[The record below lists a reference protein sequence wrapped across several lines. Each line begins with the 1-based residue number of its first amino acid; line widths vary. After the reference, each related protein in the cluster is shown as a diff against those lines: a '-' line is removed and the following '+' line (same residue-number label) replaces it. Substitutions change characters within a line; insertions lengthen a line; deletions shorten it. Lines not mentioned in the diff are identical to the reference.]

1 MKSLIYLL
9 FLLVL
14 PCLIKAQQY
23 TNPKVISQ
31 QPPNAN
37 FDESKIPAYTLP
49 DPLIFNNGSKV
60 STKAD
65 WEKRREEIYKLFENE
80 VYGVSPKWNGKVK
93 ITETSSRDNA
103 LGGIAVCKEVKLTL
117 INGDKSLDLNL
128 LIFLPH
134 SDKPIPVFLGYNFSG
149 NHTVTDEPGIA
160 VTTSWVRNNS
170 RKGINDNKARES
182 LRGSD
187 AGSWCVKDLIA
198 RGYGLVT
205 LYYGDADP
213 DFDDGFKNGVHGLY
227 NQKRDA
233 TSWGTI
239 AGWAWGLSRV
249 MDYLEKVP
257 AIDSKKVAVIGHS
270 RLGKTALWAGA
281 SDQRFAVVISN
292 CSGCGGA
299 ALSRRR
305 IGETVY
311 LINKTFPHWF
321 CGNFKKYDNK
331 EDNLP
336 VDQHELLAL
345 IAPRPLYVK
354 SADEDL
360 WADPRGEFLSCVAA
374 SPVYELLGM
383 KGLPVK
389 NIPPVNQPVIGT
401 IGYHIQ
407 TGKHAINLFDW
418 QNYMDFADMQFKG
431 K

>member
-1 MKSLIYLL
+1 M
-9 FLLVL
+9 
-14 PCLIKAQQY
+14 
-23 TNPKVISQ
+23 
-31 QPPNAN
+31 
-37 FDESKIPAYTLP
+37 
-49 DPLIFNNGSKV
+49 
-60 STKAD
+60 
-65 WEKRREEIYKLFENE
+65 
-80 VYGVSPKWNGKVK
+80 
-93 ITETSSRDNA
+93 
-103 LGGIAVCKEVKLTL
+103 
-117 INGDKSLDLNL
+117 
-128 LIFLPH
+128 
-134 SDKPIPVFLGYNFSG
+134 
-149 NHTVTDEPGIA
+149 
-160 VTTSWVRNNS
+160 
-170 RKGINDNKARES
+170 
-182 LRGSD
+182 
-187 AGSWCVKDLIA
+187 IA

-299 ALSRRR
+299 ALSKRG

-321 CGNFKKYDNK
+321 CGNFKKYNNK

-360 WADPRGEFLSCVAA
+360 GPIPRGEFLSCVSA

-383 KGLPVK
+383 KGLPAK

-401 IGYHIQ
+401 IGYHI
-407 TGKHAINLFDW
+407 KREN
-418 QNYMDFADMQFKG
+418 MP
-431 K
+431 